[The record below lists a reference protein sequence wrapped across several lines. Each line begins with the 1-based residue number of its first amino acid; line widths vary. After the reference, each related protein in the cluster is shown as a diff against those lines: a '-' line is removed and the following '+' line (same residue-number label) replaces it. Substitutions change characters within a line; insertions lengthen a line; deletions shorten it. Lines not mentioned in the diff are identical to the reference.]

1 MSAWQTTVQHV
12 RNCSLCEPKLPL
24 GARPVIQ
31 FHPHARILIAGQAPG
46 IRVHRSGKP
55 FDDPSGE
62 RLRAWLG
69 VDKSDFYDARQF
81 AILPMGFCYPGTTS
95 SGDAPPRPEC
105 ADAWREQ
112 LLEQLPHLQLTLAI
126 GQYAQQWHAQQLTGI
141 KLQRKLTERVKNWQA
156 WLEQGI
162 LPLPHPSPRNNR
174 WLAKNPWFEDEVLP
188 ELKAQIAR
196 WRGSQK

>member
-12 RNCSLCEPKLPL
+12 RNCSQGEPKLPL

-62 RLRAWLG
+62 RLRAWFG

-81 AILPMGFCYPGTTS
+81 AIYRWAFAGTTS
-95 SGDAPPRPEC
+95 SGCAP
-105 ADAWREQ
+105 
-112 LLEQLPHLQLTLAI
+112 T
-126 GQYAQQWHAQQLTGI
+126 T
-141 KLQRKLTERVKNWQA
+141 
-156 WLEQGI
+156 
-162 LPLPHPSPRNNR
+162 
-174 WLAKNPWFEDEVLP
+174 
-188 ELKAQIAR
+188 
-196 WRGSQK
+196 